1 MTALPQHESQRQH
14 ISQRQLRNDSAVVL
28 RAVERGATFV
38 ITNNGRPVA
47 EIRPIQQDPFD
58 GIRVQSAVPGARFAG
73 LNPVQVDC
81 EESALDALL
90 LLRGDR

>member
-1 MTALPQHESQRQH
+1 MTSFSQH

-28 RAVERGATFV
+28 RAVESGESFI

-47 EIRPIQQDPFD
+47 EIRPIYQDPFE
-58 GIRVQSAVPGARFAG
+58 GIRVQRATPGVRFAA
-73 LNPVQVDC
+73 LNPVHIDS
-81 EESALDALL
+81 EETALEALL

>member
-1 MTALPQHESQRQH
+1 MTALYPQESQPQQ

-28 RAVERGATFV
+28 RAVERGETFV

-58 GIRVQSAVPGARFAG
+58 GIRVQRAIPGAKFAA
-73 LNPVQVDC
+73 LSPVQVDC
-81 EESALDALL
+81 GESALDALL
-90 LLRGDR
+90 LLRSDR